1 MPLCRPP
8 LAALATLE
16 FTWIY
21 NDFLWAL
28 VLMNTGDKLP
38 ITSALNNLR
47 GQFFTDNNLLAAGS
61 VIVALPTVIVFFAAA
76 EAVRLRPDAGR
87 QQGLTSA
94 DAGGLVH
101 LRAAGASLLLD
112 ARGPGPVT
120 VPHWGPDLGELD
132 GSTVDGLVA
141 ATVPAVPDRD
151 ARPAGAG
158 RAAARVRDAA
168 TRAGRDCRGSRG
180 GRAFSP
186 LFRSPAVAER
196 GPGRVVL
203 TATDPDAGLALRTE
217 VELAPAGLLR
227 LRHVLTN
234 TGSRAVPARRAGRR
248 AAGAGPGRASCS
260 TSPGTGAG
268 SAARSGT
275 RSRWAAGSGRTGA
288 GRTGHDATVGCCAPA
303 RRVRLPAAARCW
315 AVHVA
320 WSGNHGH
327 ATPSARPRGAAVLGG
342 GELLLPGE
350 VVLAPGRGV
359 RDAVAVRPRTAGRAG
374 RHLAPRF
381 HGWLRARPQHP
392 RSPRPVMLNTWE
404 AVYFDHDL
412 DRLVGAR
419 RPRRRGRGRA
429 VRARRRLVPAPPAT
443 TPPGSATGT
452 STRTSGRTGS
462 ARWSTTSAD
471 RGMQFGLWV
480 EPEMVNPD
488 SDLSRAHPDWILAI
502 RGRLPVPAR
511 HQQVLDLGPPDGL
524 GVPAGAARRAADRV
538 RHRLPQ
544 VGPQPRPG
552 RRRPGDRTA
561 RPAGRARPD
570 ARRLRAARRAAPA
583 GIPDVEIESC
593 ASGGARVDLGI
604 LQRTDRVWTS
614 DCNDALER
622 QPIQRWT
629 GVLLPPELLGAH
641 VGADRSHTTGR
652 AHDAVVPGRDR
663 AVRPPGPGV
672 GPGRRDRRRSGRRWR
687 PGWRSSGTGGP
698 CCTAARSSGPTG
710 PTRSAWL
717 HGVVG
722 ADRALYA
729 FVQLATSA
737 LAGPE
742 PARLPGL
749 DPDRRYAVRPAYP
762 AGAPERAGHALPAWL
777 AAGGVELPG
786 RVLAAVGLPM
796 PVLHPE
802 EAFLLTVT
810 RT

>member
-1 MPLCRPP
+1 M
-8 LAALATLE
+8 
-16 FTWIY
+16 
-21 NDFLWAL
+21 
-28 VLMNTGDKLP
+28 
-38 ITSALNNLR
+38 TS
-47 GQFFTDNNLLAAGS
+47 G
-61 VIVALPTVIVFFAAA
+61 
-76 EAVRLRPDAGR
+76 
-87 QQGLTSA
+87 

-132 GSTVDGLVA
+132 GSTVDELVA
-141 ATVPAVPDRD
+141 ATVPAVPRGTLDLPVPVALLPAYATGD
-151 ARPAGAG
+151 PGRPGLS
-158 RAAARVRDAA
+158 
-168 TRAGRDCRGSRG
+168 GSRG

-186 LFRSPAVAER
+186 LFRSPAVAGR

-234 TGSRAVPARRAGRR
+234 TGSEPYQLDGLAAALPIPDRAGELLDFTGHWCRER
-248 AAGAGPGRASCS
+248 
-260 TSPGTGAG
+260 SPQRHRLAMG
-268 SAARSGT
+268 SWVREN
-275 RSRWAAGSGRTGA
+275 RA
-288 GRTGHDATVGCCAPA
+288 GRTGHDATVGLCAGTPGFGFRA
-303 RRVRLPAAARCW
+303 GEVW

-320 WSGNHGH
+320 WSGNSVSY
-327 ATPSARPRGAAVLGG
+327 AERAPRGVARLGG

-350 VVLAPGRGV
+350 VVLAPGQEYATPELCAAYSG
-359 RDAVAVRPRTAGRAG
+359 AGLDGISA
-374 RHLAPRF
+374 AF
-381 HGWLRARPQHP
+381 HGWLRSRPQHP
-392 RSPRPVMLNTWE
+392 RSPRPATLNVWE

-412 DRLVGAR
+412 DRLVRLADLAAEAGVERFVLDDGWFRHR
-419 RPRRRGRGRA
+419 RDDTAGLGDWYVDETVWPDGLGPLIGH
-429 VRARRRLVPAPPAT
+429 VR
-443 TPPGSATGT
+443 
-452 STRTSGRTGS
+452 
-462 ARWSTTSAD
+462 D

-488 SDLSRAHPDWILAI
+488 SDLFRAHPDWILAVP
-502 RGRLPVPAR
+502 GRQPVPAR
-511 HQQVLDLGPPDGL
+511 HQQVLDLAHPPVSAYL
-524 GVPAGAARRAADRV
+524 LE
-538 RHRLPQ
+538 RLDALLTEHDIGYLKWDHNRDL
-544 VGPQPRPG
+544 V
-552 RRRPGDRTA
+552 D
-561 RPAGRARPD
+561 AGRAGPQERGRPGVRTQTLALYALLD
-570 ARRLRAARRAAPA
+570 ELRRRHP
-583 GIPDVEIESC
+583 GVEIESC

-622 QPIQRWT
+622 QAIQRWT
-629 GVLLPPELLGAH
+629 GVFLPPELLGAH

-652 AHDAVVPGRDR
+652 AQTLSFRAVTALFGHQGLEWDLAAATGDERAAVAAWLAFVRDWRAVLHGGTVVRADR
-663 AVRPPGPGV
+663 A
-672 GPGRRDRRRSGRRWR
+672 DE
-687 PGWRSSGTGGP
+687 
-698 CCTAARSSGPTG
+698 
-710 PTRSAWL
+710 SAWL

-722 ADRALYA
+722 SDRALYA

-762 AGAPERAGHALPAWL
+762 AGAPEPAGQALPAWL